1 MSVNV
6 SASVVRILKETYE
19 KDPELS
25 AYKITTHKNKL
36 SSFVE
41 DPSLW
46 VNLSSS
52 GKPPDT
58 TTEAVIHPD
67 ALQKRL
73 ELLKKASS
81 EEGLSPT
88 LVGVVTELWTIN
100 EGWKGHA
107 TCHSLGGQSLQVSK
121 GYLFDWRSPCVI
133 DPQLGLYPLHIGDDI
148 SFQVVQSEQSV
159 APGTLLVTKYNTCLK
174 LLEWPAPWNCI
185 LAEEKLYYKYY
196 VQILKVYD
204 FCANAPEI
212 DLLHRNKQQ
221 LMNTLHDSQFILN
234 INNVLTKA
242 DCGQDRVKD
251 EADGGQDRAK
261 DEAKLLNVA
270 VSLLCAVVKIKKNGC
285 QLLSG
290 PVKEFLCGGYPHG
303 SDGISPGHTP
313 NMATIPTNEELQKI
327 IEETE
332 ESHCN
337 LPEVKVTYSSA
348 MEYGHTYFSLLR
360 ADCYYPL
367 CEKIARL
374 KVKKDDSYYE
384 LTFMEVI
391 TSSRKPVVFGFGF
404 KWKNSP
410 EDTSCLEQGN
420 LLCLS
425 LGGKFEEDFIWAT
438 VEHTDGMKGKRFKEV
453 VDHVACP
460 QGTVYM
466 PVHQGQC
473 TYACPQGTVYICL
486 STGDSVHMPVHR
498 GQCTYACPQGTVY
511 ICLCSEFNTLP
522 DEECME
528 QLRRSRNVV
537 AVKSPAYFRAY
548 QPVLDALK
556 ELDLDHIHFL

>member
-6 SASVVRILKETYE
+6 SASVVRILKETY
-19 KDPELS
+19 KNNPELS

-36 SSFVE
+36 SSYVE

-58 TTEAVIHPD
+58 TTKAVIHPD

-73 ELLKKASS
+73 ELLKKGLVSKPNLAQLTSNDKELKSLFDSFLGSDILSCVDTTLRARVASS

-107 TCHSLGGQSLQVSK
+107 TCHPLGGQSLQVSK
-121 GYLFDWRSPCVI
+121 GYLFDWRSPCVT

-174 LLEWPAPWNCI
+174 DDFVTRYFEWISSFENNPLECLSKLLEWPAPWNCI
-185 LAEEKLYYKYY
+185 LAEEKLYYKYC

-204 FCANAPEI
+204 SCANAPEI
-212 DLLHRNKQQ
+212 DLLPRNKQQ

-242 DCGQDRVKD
+242 D
-251 EADGGQDRAK
+251 GGQDRAK
-261 DEAKLLNVA
+261 GEARLLNVA

-285 QLLSG
+285 HLLSG
-290 PVKEFLCGGYPHG
+290 PVKEVIKLLGTKKEIGLMQLLSFSVVDTHMVPMASALA
-303 SDGISPGHTP
+303 TP
-313 NMATIPTNEELQKI
+313 QTWHHVPTIPTNEELQKI
-327 IEETE
+327 IVETE
-332 ESHCN
+332 ESHKS

-391 TSSRKPVVFGFGF
+391 TSSWKPVMFGLRF
-404 KWKNSP
+404 KGNIPQNSP
-410 EDTSCLEQGN
+410 EDTSCLEHGN

-453 VDHVACP
+453 
-460 QGTVYM
+460 
-466 PVHQGQC
+466 
-473 TYACPQGTVYICL
+473 
-486 STGDSVHMPVHR
+486 S
-498 GQCTYACPQGTVY
+498 
-511 ICLCSEFNTLP
+511 
-522 DEECME
+522 
-528 QLRRSRNVV
+528 
-537 AVKSPAYFRAY
+537 
-548 QPVLDALK
+548 
-556 ELDLDHIHFL
+556 